1 MSRPVILD
9 RREAEALLDL
19 MDVWEKNPEHEET
32 LTHLN
37 RRREDYLKHLS
48 KRSEL

>member
-9 RREAEALLDL
+9 RREAEALLDIFDL
-19 MDVWEKNPEHEET
+19 NPDGVKLLELDNLKT
-32 LTHLN
+32 
-37 RRREDYLKHLS
+37 RCEDYLKHLS